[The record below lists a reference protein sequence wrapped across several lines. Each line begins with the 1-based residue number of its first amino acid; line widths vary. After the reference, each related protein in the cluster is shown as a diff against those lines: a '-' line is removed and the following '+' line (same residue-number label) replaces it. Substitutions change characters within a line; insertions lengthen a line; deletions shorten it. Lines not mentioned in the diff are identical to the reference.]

1 METCMSPSSQK
12 DIVICGA
19 ARTPI
24 GSFQGVFSA
33 LSASDLGAIAVRES
47 IKRAGAKADDV
58 QRVIMGN
65 VLSAGMGQ
73 APARQCVIKADL
85 PVSAGAITIN
95 KVCGSGLQAVMFAR
109 REILVGD
116 ADVLVAGGM
125 ESMTNAPYLMPQ
137 ARSGYRMGNGQILD
151 SMIHDGLW
159 DPYDNQHMGVCGDA
173 VAAKYKFTREDQDKF
188 AAESYRRALAAT
200 KEGRFKQEIVPVSVP
215 QKKGE
220 PLLVD
225 ADEEPG
231 RGNIEKMAGLRPAF
245 TKDGT
250 VTAANASSINDGAA
264 ALLVTSSD
272 VAKQRGYK
280 VLARIVGDSTHAVEP
295 KWFTVAPVG
304 ALKSLYDKTGTK
316 ANDWDLYEINEAF
329 SGVTMAA
336 AKEHGIGLDRV
347 NVNGGAASLGHP
359 IGASGARVLVTL
371 LYALKDRGLSRGI
384 ATLCIGGGEAV
395 AMGVELV

>member
-1 METCMSPSSQK
+1 MSQK
-12 DIVICGA
+12 DVVIAGA

-24 GSFQGVFSA
+24 GSFQGALSP
-33 LSASDLGAIAVRES
+33 LSASDLGAVAVREA
-47 IKRAGAKADDV
+47 IRRAGAKPDHV
-58 QRVIMGN
+58 ERVFMGN

-85 PVSAGAITIN
+85 PVSTGAITIN

-116 ADVLVAGGM
+116 ADVIVAGGM
-125 ESMTNAPYLMPQ
+125 ESMTNAPYLLPS
-137 ARSGYRMGNGQILD
+137 ARTGYRMGNGLIVD

-159 DPYDNQHMGVCGDA
+159 DPYDNTHMGVCGDA
-173 VAAKYKFTREDQDKF
+173 VAAKYRFTREAQDAF
-188 AAESYRRALAAT
+188 AAESYRRALAAQ

-215 QKKGE
+215 QKRGE

-231 RGNIEKMAGLRPAF
+231 RGNIEKMSSLRPAF

-264 ALLVTSSD
+264 ALLVCSADT
-272 VAKQRGYK
+272 AKQRGYK
-280 VLARIVGDSTHAVEP
+280 VLARIVADATAAVEP
-295 KWFTVAPVG
+295 RWFTIAPIH
-304 ALKSLYDKTGTK
+304 ALKTLYARTGSK
-316 ANDWDLYEINEAF
+316 PLDWDLYEINEAF
-329 SGVTMAA
+329 SGVAMAA
-336 AKEHGIGLDRV
+336 VKEHSIPLDRV
-347 NVNGGAASLGHP
+347 NVNGGAAALGHP
-359 IGASGARVLVTL
+359 IGCSGARVLVTL
-371 LYALKDRGLSRGI
+371 LYALKDRGLSKGV

-395 AMGVELV
+395 ALAVELV